1 MNPGLRPDLMLRG
14 FNGGSIADKIWVNQV
29 HLGHIEEREKKMEG
43 EKIRVRVKFFAYYR
57 EVFGAREK
65 ELVVGRGATLAEV
78 LGRIVETPQQ
88 EKEIFSE
95 GQLKPQVVIM
105 INGSVVPA
113 EALPSRQLEDHSVVA
128 IFPMMGGG

>member
-1 MNPGLRPDLMLRG
+1 MTGV
-14 FNGGSIADKIWVNQV
+14 KI
-29 HLGHIEEREKKMEG
+29 K
-43 EKIRVRVKFFAYYR
+43 VKFFAYFR

-65 ELVVGRGATLAEV
+65 ELVVEKGATLAE
-78 LGRIVETPQQ
+78 LLKKIIETPQQ
-88 EKEIFSE
+88 EKELLAG

-113 EALPSRQLEDHSVVA
+113 EALESRRLEDHSVVA